1 MKQTI
6 LSVTLEVQPES
17 CGRLS
22 RLLDDLKKQEESPPL
37 GIPESYDR
45 LKQSVPALHMMS
57 MSVFPASDYDPLFV
71 VEANFDGTP
80 GVFWAQLEAAIGENL
95 RDMIRCCKRPLDDC
109 GSLFDAVTAK
119 GSRAPVAPYME
130 ARTLT
135 PSARHQGNRGLSRA
149 RILAEG
155 DLYLATREEIATA
168 NDGGKS
174 PYRGVSP
181 EMVHERLRAAMLPKF
196 PWLGERAP
204 PRITLGERIT
214 DRLKVIA
221 FVFAALFFLSVP
233 GLILAPLVPTWW
245 RYLIIVAIATALV
258 AAPLIKMGKP
268 LEGTEVKRRSGNF
281 MVSLRNRITSLA
293 HPIGLLLRAAPL
305 LIAYTLAAAAV
316 AALILMPI
324 MDRPFSGTWPP
335 ALRTV
340 GLGLASIVFSLVGI
354 LLWVR
359 YLERRDSSQDAP
371 PIDER
376 MMREMVRR
384 EDWITQSHMGS
395 IVLVKP
401 GVLRTVV
408 FRAGHLGLGL
418 ILRATATNGYLG
430 SMRTIHFAHWAFV
443 NNGHRLMFF
452 SNFDHSWESYLDD
465 FIEKAHGGLTLAW
478 SSCVGFPPTRFLVKD
493 GASHGLKFKNWA
505 RHSMAVSRFW
515 FSAYRDFTTDQIERN
530 YRIADGLRKSKLS
543 AKDARAWVNDL

>member
-22 RLLDDLKKQEESPPL
+22 RLLDALKKQEESEPH
-37 GIPESYDR
+37 GIPESYER
-45 LKQSVPALHMMS
+45 LKREVPAVHLMS
-57 MSVFPASDYDPLFV
+57 MSVFPSSDYDPLFV
-71 VEANFDGTP
+71 IEANFDGEK
-80 GVFWAQLEAAIGENL
+80 GVFWAQLEAAIGDNL
-95 RDMIRCCKRPLDDC
+95 RAMLRCCKRPLDDN
-109 GSLFDAVTAK
+109 GPLFDAVTAAD
-119 GSRAPVAPYME
+119 SRAPIAPYLE
-130 ARTLT
+130 ARTMT
-135 PSARHQGNRGLSRA
+135 PSAFHQGNRGLTRD

-155 DLYLATREEIATA
+155 ELYLATREEIATA

-174 PYRGVSP
+174 PYRAVSP
-181 EMVHERLRAAMLPKF
+181 GVIHQRLRAAMLPKF
-196 PWLGERAP
+196 AWLGEAAP
-204 PRITLGERIT
+204 PRITLGERIS

-221 FVFAALFFLSVP
+221 FVSVALFVLSIP
-233 GLILAPLVPTWW
+233 GLILATLVPTWW
-245 RYLIIVAIATALV
+245 RFVIIVALATAAVAIPLV
-258 AAPLIKMGKP
+258 KMGRP
-268 LEGTEVKRRSGNF
+268 LRGTEVERRSGNF
-281 MVSLRNRITSLA
+281 MVSLKNRITSLA
-293 HPIGLLLRAAPL
+293 HPIGLLLRVLPL
-305 LIAYTLAAAAV
+305 LAIYTVVAGAIGAV
-316 AALILMPI
+316 MLMPI
-324 MDRPFSGTWPP
+324 MDQPFSVTWPFS
-335 ALRTV
+335 LRNTA
-340 GLGLASIVFSLVGI
+340 LGLVGVIWSLTAI
-354 LLWVR
+354 LFWIR

-395 IVLVKP
+395 VVNVKP
-401 GVLRTVV
+401 GMLRMAV

-418 ILRATATNGYLG
+418 VLRATATNGYLG

-443 NNGHRLMFF
+443 NNSHRLLFF

-478 SSCVGFPPTRFLVKD
+478 GSCVGFPPTRFLVMD

-515 FSAYRDFTTDQIERN
+515 FSAYRDLTTDQIERN
-530 YRIADGLRKSKLS
+530 YRIADGLRKKTLS
-543 AKDARAWVNDL
+543 EKEAREWVNDL